1 MLLNPFLFA
10 VQLEIV
16 IYPLWGFYGF
26 VTATILSLLGT
37 HTVLYFHRLVQY
49 DKPGEAVKE
58 STDGTEEQPSG
69 QETEVLAKKMN
80 CSIALIAAALVTSF
94 ALHIAGCVLETYE
107 VIEMRPTSTTYK
119 AYSVVSVGLGV
130 PDSTLTPNG
139 FGTRWVQAMFLFLAV
154 ALPLWNTV
162 LFAAL
167 YLYPMTKTLR
177 ERLFVLTEIT
187 FSWACIEVMMI
198 SAVFSVL
205 QIPSFGNGLIDAGCD
220 QCFEVGSKV
229 LPTFSVLAISAGFQ
243 VGLNFFLYR
252 KAHGAVYPH
261 A

>member
-1 MLLNPFLFA
+1 
-10 VQLEIV
+10 VELEIV
-16 IYPLWGFYGF
+16 IFPLWGFYGF
-26 VTATILSLLGT
+26 VAATILSLLGT
-37 HTVLYFHRLVQY
+37 HTVLYFHRIVQY
-49 DKPGEAVKE
+49 HEPGETPKE
-58 STDGTEEQPSG
+58 STDGTEEQPFG

-80 CSIALIAAALVTSF
+80 LSIPLIATALVSSF

-107 VIEMRPTSTTYK
+107 KIEMRPTSTVSR

-130 PDSTLTPNG
+130 PGSTLTPNG

-154 ALPLWNTV
+154 ALPLWNTL

-167 YLYPMTKTLR
+167 YLYPLTKTMR

-187 FSWACIEVMMI
+187 FSWACIEVLLI
-198 SAVFSVL
+198 SAAFSVV
-205 QIPSFGNGLIDAGCD
+205 QIPSFGNGLIDAGCE
-220 QCFEVGSKV
+220 QCFQVGSRL
-229 LPTFSVLAISAGFQ
+229 LPTFSVFAISAVFQ
-243 VGLNFFLYR
+243 IGLNFFLYR